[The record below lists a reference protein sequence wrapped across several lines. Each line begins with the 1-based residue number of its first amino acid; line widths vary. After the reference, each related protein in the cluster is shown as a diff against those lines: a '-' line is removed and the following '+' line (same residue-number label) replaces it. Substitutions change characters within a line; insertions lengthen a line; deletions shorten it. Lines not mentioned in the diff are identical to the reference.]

1 MKGGIMSSIT
11 SKVGLPPGTLVH
23 IGKKTTEQIKI
34 TVIDYDETHIQEKE
48 VKAIKEC
55 IPFKDSPTVTWI
67 NIDGIH
73 NLDIIQEMEASFDI
87 HPLTL
92 EDIVHTGQ
100 RPKMEDF
107 TDYLFLV
114 LKMFYFDENR
124 RIREEQ
130 ISLLLGPQFVIS
142 FQEREGDIFDPVR
155 ERIKNEKSHVR
166 KMGPD
171 YLAYALVDAI
181 VDNYFTILEV
191 LGEEI
196 ENVQEELVVD
206 PTTEMLQVI
215 QTLKREV
222 ITLRRSVWPLR
233 EVVNKM
239 ERGESVLIKE
249 STSIYLRDVYDHT
262 IRVMDTI
269 ETFRDMLSGMLDIYL
284 SSISNKLNQIM
295 KVLTIIATI
304 FIPLTFI
311 TGLYGMNFRNMPEL
325 AWEWGYPVV
334 LVVMGGIGIFMLFYF
349 KKEKWL

>member
-1 MKGGIMSSIT
+1 MSGIT
-11 SKVGLPPGTLVH
+11 TKVGLPPGTLVH
-23 IGKKTTEQIKI
+23 IGKKTTEKIKI

-55 IPFKDSPTVTWI
+55 IPFKDAPTVTWI

-73 NLDIIQEMEASFDI
+73 NLDIIQELGAAFDI

-100 RPKMEDF
+100 RPKIEDF

-124 RIREEQ
+124 RIRAEQ

-142 FQEREGDIFDPVR
+142 FQEREGDVFDPVR
-155 ERIKNEKSHVR
+155 ERIKNGKSHVR
-166 KMGPD
+166 KMSSD
-171 YLAYALVDAI
+171 YLAYALIDAI

-196 ENVQEELVVD
+196 EEIQEELVAD
-206 PTTEMLQVI
+206 PTTEMLQII

-222 ITLRRSVWPLR
+222 IMLRRSVWPLR
-233 EVVNKM
+233 EVVNKL

-311 TGLYGMNFRNMPEL
+311 TGLYGMNFKYMPEL
-325 AWEWGYPVV
+325 AWEWGYPVI
-334 LVVMGGIGIFMLFYF
+334 LAIMGCIGIFMLLYF